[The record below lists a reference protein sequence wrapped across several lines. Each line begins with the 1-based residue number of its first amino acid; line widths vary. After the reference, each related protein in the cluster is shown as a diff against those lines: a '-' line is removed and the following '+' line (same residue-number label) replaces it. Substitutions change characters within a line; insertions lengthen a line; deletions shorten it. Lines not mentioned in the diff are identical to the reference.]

1 MNSDYLILILILIH
15 NKYDYLFL
23 FIFDKLLRF
32 TDQNL
37 LRKKSKISSKI
48 IEIERSGDIIQHVR
62 TAIRHCF
69 ATLFFYF
76 CTYPAILFSRKQMCR
91 YSNQFQILQLHTVFT
106 SICSSKL
113 FLG

>member
-1 MNSDYLILILILIH
+1 MTIYF
-15 NKYDYLFL
+15 K

-48 IEIERSGDIIQHVR
+48 IENERLGNIIQHVR

-69 ATLFFYF
+69 ATFFF
-76 CTYPAILFSRKQMCR
+76 
-91 YSNQFQILQLHTVFT
+91 
-106 SICSSKL
+106 
-113 FLG
+113 FLIFRFDKTGKNPFPR